1 VHRERPLYFEIS
13 RNTVYSIQE
22 SRKIP
27 ANEDAGISAEC
38 GIIVQ
43 TGEQD
48 PGRCDYRR
56 ELPLLYYD
64 TVVYTEIHA
73 LSKSGF
79 LNMIAWIMECE
90 SEWILLHWIVRSIL
104 LHLPTVRAH
113 PANRN
118 AIARFVVGAGQA
130 VIGTNRHKSGE
141 FIVNQMKGG
150 VYEVSL
156 CSPSSRIY
164 HSFSLHC
171 RVLITFFIIRFRI
184 YEHNPHG
191 ECVPVTGGACR
202 YEHNPHR
209 HLFLRKRLQRL

>member
-73 LSKSGF
+73 LKSRLSGD
-79 LNMIAWIMECE
+79 MITWLIECE
-90 SEWILLHWIVRSIL
+90 SER
-104 LHLPTVRAH
+104 
-113 PANRN
+113 
-118 AIARFVVGAGQA
+118 
-130 VIGTNRHKSGE
+130 
-141 FIVNQMKGG
+141 
-150 VYEVSL
+150 
-156 CSPSSRIY
+156 
-164 HSFSLHC
+164 
-171 RVLITFFIIRFRI
+171 
-184 YEHNPHG
+184 
-191 ECVPVTGGACR
+191 TGH
-202 YEHNPHR
+202 Y
-209 HLFLRKRLQRL
+209 